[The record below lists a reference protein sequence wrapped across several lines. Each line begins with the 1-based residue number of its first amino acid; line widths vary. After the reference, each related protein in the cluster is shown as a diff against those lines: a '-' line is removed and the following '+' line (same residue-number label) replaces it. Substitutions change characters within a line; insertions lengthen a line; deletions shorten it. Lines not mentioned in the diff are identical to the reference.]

1 MTKFR
6 DNQVEKLDEYREL
19 EAENKKRDTEL
30 RKMIKEEKVQ
40 HREISKSRRA
50 NSKDD
55 KKIFSSFVNA
65 HD

>member
-30 RKMIKEEKVQ
+30 RKMIKEEKV
-40 HREISKSRRA
+40 
-50 NSKDD
+50 
-55 KKIFSSFVNA
+55 
-65 HD
+65 